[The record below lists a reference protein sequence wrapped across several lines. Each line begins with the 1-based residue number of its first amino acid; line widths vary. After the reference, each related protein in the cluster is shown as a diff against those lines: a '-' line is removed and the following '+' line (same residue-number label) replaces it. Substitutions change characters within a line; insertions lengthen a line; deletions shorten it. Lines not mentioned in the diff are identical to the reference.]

1 MQLER
6 RSLKKITAST
16 GFESPSFGRGLKS
29 LPSGLF
35 VCAKTAFKDR
45 DPSSFSVGQAGQNRR
60 QEALEDSK
68 PTFEQSTLPMGM
80 YHQVSLR
87 TSVL

>member
-6 RSLKKITAST
+6 RSLKKEIRAST
-16 GFESPSFGRGLKS
+16 GFESPSFSRGLES

-35 VCAKTAFKDR
+35 VFAKAVFKDR

-68 PTFEQSTLPMGM
+68 PTFEQSTLPIGM
-80 YHQVSLR
+80 CHQVSLR
-87 TSVL
+87 T